1 MQHILDATRTR
12 TGFRTPRRDIMW
24 HLSDITSNVLE
35 DIIYECAV
43 WCKQDDD
50 DDDIMMMATALASSA
65 GSLYAITSCREGCRR
80 IEQST
85 EPY

>member
-50 DDDIMMMATALASSA
+50 DIMMMATH
-65 GSLYAITSCREGCRR
+65 SLLQQVLCIQLRAVEKAV
-80 IEQST
+80 E
-85 EPY
+85 E